1 MQGTYMA
8 KLSLRTPGL
17 ARDVI
22 PVAAGALVGAG
33 VPTAVRAFVDPTA
46 NPQVFVWA
54 PAIGAAASLLAAGL
68 IYAMGGKGPAIATG
82 AAGVLSAGAVFA
94 SDMISAKVVGANAVI
109 AQQYSPAPALHGIAN
124 LAAVVPE
131 YSKQLMGI
139 LWESQGQGVRGLER
153 NVGMG
158 HDKVALR
165 GVSPSAF
172 GTKSFEHS

>member
-1 MQGTYMA
+1 MA
-8 KLSLRTPGL
+8 KFSLRIPGL
-17 ARDVI
+17 PRDTV
-22 PVAAGALVGAG
+22 PVTTGAVVGAG
-33 VPTAVRAFVDPTA
+33 LPIAIRAFVDPTA

-54 PAIGAAASLLAAGL
+54 PAIGAGASILAAGL
-68 IYAMGGKGPAIATG
+68 MYAMGGNGPAIATG
-82 AAGVLSAGAVFA
+82 VAGVLGAGAIFA
-94 SDMISAKVVGANAVI
+94 SDLISAKVVGANAAI
-109 AQQYSPAPALHGIAN
+109 ANQYSPAPALHGIAN

-139 LWESQGQGVRGLER
+139 LWEKQGQGVQGLGR

-158 HDKVALR
+158 NEKVALR